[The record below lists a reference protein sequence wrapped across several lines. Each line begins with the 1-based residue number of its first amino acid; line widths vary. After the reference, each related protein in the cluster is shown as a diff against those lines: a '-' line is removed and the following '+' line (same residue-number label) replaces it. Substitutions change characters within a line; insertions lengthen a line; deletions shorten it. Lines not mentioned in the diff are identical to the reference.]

1 MNRFLYY
8 CGIGLYTLGIRLAA
22 MLGQPKAKKWW
33 YGRVQWQIKLQNTV
47 AGNTAPLIWVHCA
60 SLGEFEQAR
69 PILEALRQQMP
80 QHKIL
85 LTFFSPSGYEAQKN
99 CSIVDWVSYL
109 PSDQYGAAQQFL
121 DIIQPQ
127 QVFFIKYEFWYGYL
141 TTLKKHQIPTYLIAA
156 NFRPNQIFFRWYGGF
171 FRQLLFCFETIF
183 VQTPASQQLLAP
195 FQHPSVMVAGDPRL
209 DRVLDIKAQ
218 AKNFPKIAQFSTQAA
233 TLVAGSTWP
242 PDEALLKEWLLL
254 QPHYQLILVPHE
266 VDRNHLQELKIGFSG
281 IPTAFY
287 SQLDNVNL
295 SSVQVLIIDQIGLL
309 SSIYN
314 YGIAAYIGGGFGL
327 GIHNCLEA
335 VVYDL
340 PLFFGPNYHKFQE
353 AKALIAA
360 NIATEIH
367 QAADLAKGLNNYK
380 TAAARVQLQNKIKH
394 YIHTQKGAT
403 ATILKH
409 LSSNQ
414 IPS

>member
-8 CGIGLYTLGIRLAA
+8 CGMSLYAIGIRLAA
-22 MLGQPKAKKWW
+22 ALGHSKAKKWW
-33 YGRVQWQIKLQNTV
+33 QGRLQWQTKLQE
-47 AGNTAPLIWVHCA
+47 ALAHNTAPLLWMHCA
-60 SLGEFEQAR
+60 SLGEFEQGR

-85 LTFFSPSGYEAQKN
+85 LTFFSPSGYEVQKN
-99 CSIVDWVSYL
+99 CSIVDWVHYL
-109 PSDQYGAAQQFL
+109 PSDQYGHAQQFL
-121 DIIQPQ
+121 DIIKPQ
-127 QVFFIKYEFWYGYL
+127 QVFFVKYEFWYGYL

-156 NFRPNQIFFRWYGGF
+156 NFRANQVFFRWYGGF

-183 VQTPASQQLLAP
+183 VQTTTSQQLLAP
-195 FQHPSVMVAGDPRL
+195 LQHPRIVVAGDPRL

-218 AKNFPKIAQFSTQAA
+218 AKDLPNIAQFSSQAT

-242 PDEALLKEWLLL
+242 PDEALLQEWLLL
-254 QPHYQLILVPHE
+254 QPQYQLILVPHE
-266 VDRNHLQELKIGFSG
+266 VDQNHLQALKTRFST

-287 SQLDNVNL
+287 SQLDAVDL
-295 SSVQVLIIDQIGLL
+295 SSIQVLIVDKIGLL

-314 YGIAAYIGGGFGL
+314 YGKAAYIGGGFGL

-335 VVYDL
+335 VVYEL
-340 PLFFGPNYHKFQE
+340 PLFFGPNYQKFQE
-353 AKALIAA
+353 AKTLIAA

-367 QAADLAKGLNNYK
+367 QAADLAKGLNTYK
-380 TAAARVQLQNKIKH
+380 TAAARLNLQNKVKH

-409 LSSNQ
+409 LS
-414 IPS
+414 